1 MVIAGAS
8 PRSSRGESGIR
19 VRIPGTGSQPLQP
32 VPPFRSMLNQVEA
45 PGPACVQSIAGGIQ
59 TSQYKICTN
68 RLSGMI
74 GISTPPLKIHFPL
87 NVSKDTYL

>member
-45 PGPACVQSIAGGIQ
+45 PVLPAYS
-59 TSQYKICTN
+59 
-68 RLSGMI
+68 RLQEESKPA
-74 GISTPPLKIHFPL
+74 STKFVPIDCLE
-87 NVSKDTYL
+87 

>member
-19 VRIPGTGSQPLQP
+19 VRIPASGTGSQPLQP

-45 PGPACVQSIAGGIQ
+45 PVLPAYS
-59 TSQYKICTN
+59 
-68 RLSGMI
+68 RLQEESKPA
-74 GISTPPLKIHFPL
+74 STKFVPI
-87 NVSKDTYL
+87 DCRE